1 MELSRMRNSVSPVTN
16 YLSCFLSLSSAKPQE
31 RMRQQEGLRM
41 NLTSLITDNI
51 TEILVKIIE
60 FTRTRQKII
69 TQNITNVNNPGF
81 VPKELAVNEFSGL
94 LNNAI
99 DEHIRNQRLLLRDT
113 ENIKFGA
120 GGSFE
125 VKPMVDEHSKEL
137 LEENRDEYLELQITK
152 LLENSL
158 NQRVAAELLR
168 HKQKTVST
176 DYC

>member
-1 MELSRMRNSVSPVTN
+1 MEVSRMRNSVSPLTN
-16 YLSCFLSLSSAKPQE
+16 YLSCFLSLSSAKPQK

-60 FTRTRQKII
+60 FTHTRQKIL

-94 LNNAI
+94 LNDALE
-99 DEHIRNQRLLLRDT
+99 EHVRNQRLILRDT
-113 ENIKFGA
+113 ENIKFGVS
-120 GGSFE
+120 GSFE
-125 VKPMVDEHSKEL
+125 VKPMADKRSKEL
-137 LEENRDEYLELQITK
+137 LEKNRDKYLQLQINK

-158 NQRVAAELLR
+158 NQIFAAKLLR
-168 HKQKTVST
+168 QKQKTVST

>member
-1 MELSRMRNSVSPVTN
+1 MG
-16 YLSCFLSLSSAKPQE
+16 
-31 RMRQQEGLRM
+31 QQEGLRM

-51 TEILVKIIE
+51 TEILVKIME
-60 FTRTRQKII
+60 FTHTRQKIL

-99 DEHIRNQRLLLRDT
+99 DEHIQNQRLLLRDT
-113 ENIKFGA
+113 ENIKFGVK
-120 GGSFE
+120 GSFE

-137 LEENRDEYLELQITK
+137 LEENRDEYLELQIIK

-168 HKQKTVST
+168 QKQKTVST

>member
-1 MELSRMRNSVSPVTN
+1 
-16 YLSCFLSLSSAKPQE
+16 
-31 RMRQQEGLRM
+31 M

-51 TEILVKIIE
+51 AEILVKIIE
-60 FTRTRQKII
+60 FTHNRQKIL

-94 LNNAI
+94 LNNALE
-99 DEHIRNQRLLLRDT
+99 EHIRNQRLILRDT
-113 ENIKFGA
+113 ENIKFGVS
-120 GGSFE
+120 GSFE
-125 VKPMVDEHSKEL
+125 VKPMADKYSKEL
-137 LEENRDEYLELQITK
+137 LEKNRDKYLELQINK

-168 HKQKTVST
+168 QKQKTVST

>member
-1 MELSRMRNSVSPVTN
+1 
-16 YLSCFLSLSSAKPQE
+16 
-31 RMRQQEGLRM
+31 MRQQEGLHM

-69 TQNITNVNNPGF
+69 TRNITSMNNPGF
-81 VPKELAVNEFSGL
+81 VPKELAVTEFSGS

-99 DEHIRNQRLLLRDT
+99 DEHIRNQRLILRDT
-113 ENIKFGA
+113 ENIKFGVS
-120 GGSFE
+120 GSFE
-125 VKPMVDEHSKEL
+125 VKPTVDKQSKLL
-137 LEENRDEYLELQITK
+137 LEKNRDEYLEVQINK

-168 HKQKTVST
+168 QKQKTVSS
-176 DYC
+176 DSAKKRPIRNIDF